1 MQVHQSHLLS
11 YPMSRKPSHSSSSRQ
26 LATDWSS
33 DDGRSMYTDVSSVN
47 SKAYDTGAYRAV
59 SVTASQRQPPYGRS
73 SQRAVSVERPEEV
86 VHGLGPRSGTK
97 QPSASNA
104 AYVPVSN
111 AGHFYAPP
119 IATTSRDT
127 SPAADRRDTSA
138 SHTPTSNAGR
148 LYAAPTA
155 TTSGATRAPA
165 SNASRFFAAPTA
177 TSSRGIPTAGAES
190 SNTNTV
196 RMPASNAGH
205 FYATPTY
212 TSSGGTQTTAERRG
226 ANVVR
231 TTAPD
236 TGRFYAAPTAPGS
249 GGTSTL
255 AASERRLGDANA
267 IRTPASNAVHTAAS
281 DAVRF
286 YTSPTVTSSRVTPTV
301 AAAECRDINTVRTP
315 ASDISRFYA
324 VPTTTKGAST
334 AAERTGRDTSPGH
347 FYPSATGAT
356 PTASEPRDSKAGRT
370 NASNAGRFYAASTAA
385 TYGSAPTATEWRDTS
400 QLDAE
405 PRRDY
410 QIGQVS
416 MHASTR

>member
-33 DDGRSMYTDVSSVN
+33 DDGRSMCTDVSSVN
-47 SKAYDTGAYRAV
+47 SKAYDTGVYRAV
-59 SVTASQRQPPYGRS
+59 SATASQRQPSYGRS
-73 SQRAVSVERPEEV
+73 SQRA
-86 VHGLGPRSGTK
+86 
-97 QPSASNA
+97 ASNA
-104 AYVPVSN
+104 GYVPVSN
-111 AGHFYAPP
+111 AGHFYAHP

-127 SPAADRRDTSA
+127 SPPAHRRDTSE
-138 SHTPTSNAGR
+138 SHTPTSNADR

-165 SNASRFFAAPTA
+165 SNASRFYTAPTA

-196 RMPASNAGH
+196 RMPA
-205 FYATPTY
+205 PTF
-212 TSSGGTQTTAERRG
+212 TSSEGTPTTAERRG

-236 TGRFYAAPTAPGS
+236 TGRFYAPTAPGS

-347 FYPSATGAT
+347 FHPSATGAT

-370 NASNAGRFYAASTAA
+370 HASNAGRFYAASTAA